1 MGLPLWLTAAKPCS
15 AQISITACN
24 SLILRLKI
32 QHMRLLK
39 CTLLTVLFTLL
50 HSAAFAQLP
59 ADQGFIIKTELD
71 KRGLSEA
78 EAQSA
83 LAAKGIDIEKM
94 APEDLL
100 ANKAEIT
107 AVLDELA
114 ANKVKQ
120 DEQQQDAKMK
130 EAPAAE
136 VKDLPKQDKPEPVV
150 TVPDSNLV
158 IKQDTAVVLP
168 KALGIYGHQIF
179 TDHKLEPT
187 LSTDGASAPDTYV
200 LGAGDQIRIT
210 IFGISQADLLLTINE
225 AGFVS
230 PAGMAQIYLK
240 GLTLREARKVVR
252 NRFSVAYRFQSDEFA
267 LTLQKARMLS
277 VNIFGET
284 GKSGSIQLSAL
295 NTAINALAAVGGPTE
310 LGSVRA
316 IELIRGETRK
326 KIDLY
331 AFLNNPSAQ
340 FQFDLQHNDILFVPV
355 VQKLITLEGGVKRPM
370 RYELVAKEGIKELI
384 TFAGG
389 LNYNTYA
396 EYVQVERYTGAEP
409 SLTEYKLSDI
419 LSGKLKVE
427 LQDGDIVR
435 VRTNNKS
442 LEQFAE
448 VLGAVY
454 YPGTYEL
461 TANLT
466 LGALLQKAQLKN
478 QASTELYFVE
488 RTLLDGTQ
496 QIIKVDSAAAATFK
510 LEKKDK
516 INVFDLALYTDQ
528 QLVEVSGAVRMPF
541 KKLLSLKDAVSVA
554 DALALAGGLKATA
567 TDTAYIL
574 RQNLTQP
581 GHLEYI
587 AVVPSKDG
595 STMLKAGDHLRIFD
609 RQEYINAAK
618 VEVSGAVREPFERE
632 LAFGDQL
639 TISDALGLGRGLL
652 PTASDVAYVR
662 RRDWYTPDSYQYF
675 RVNLKDTSN
684 LVVLRAG
691 DHLMIYDKSVYS
703 VASNITVGGSVQKP
717 QSMPYSP
724 DLKIKDVLLM
734 AGGEKP
740 SADLSRVEIFR
751 LTYSNKRGS
760 GYERIVVKLDSNFN
774 LVGKDPIFNLLPFDQ
789 ILVRDLMHYNTS
801 KQVEIA
807 GEVKYPGSYPMPA
820 RPYRLSDLVKDAGGL
835 NAMAN
840 KELAVV
846 YRSANEVGPI
856 GLDLKKALRHQH
868 SNKRNPLLMSGD
880 VVSILPYQ
888 NTFGIRL
895 EGTQYPQLDTLMLER
910 MNFVYQGKKSA
921 RWYIREYAGGFDRD
935 ADRRSVAVAY
945 PSGQVDGT
953 KRILGVFNDYPS
965 VLNGGEIV
973 ITKKTEEKLDKEKKE
988 VDYDAIFSR
997 SFQAISSILTISLL
1011 LKQL

>member
-1 MGLPLWLTAAKPCS
+1 MS
-15 AQISITACN
+15 
-24 SLILRLKI
+24 
-32 QHMRLLK
+32 LLK

-59 ADQGFIIKTELD
+59 ADQGFLIKSELD
-71 KRGLSEA
+71 KRGLTEA

-83 LAAKGIDIEKM
+83 LAAKGYDVQKM

-100 ANKAEIT
+100 AKKAEIT

-114 ANKVKQ
+114 ASKVKQ
-120 DEQQQDAKMK
+120 TEQQQDAKMK

-136 VKDLPKQDKPEPVV
+136 TKDIATQEKPVPLTV
-150 TVPDSNLV
+150 VPDSNVV
-158 IKQDTAVVLP
+158 IKKDSAVVLP
-168 KALGIYGHQIF
+168 KAPGIYGHDLF
-179 TDHKLEPT
+179 SDRKLEPIKT
-187 LSTDGASAPDTYV
+187 TDGSSAPETYV

-240 GLTLREARKVVR
+240 GLTLKEARKVVR

-267 LTLQKARMLS
+267 VTLQQARMLS

-284 GKSGSIQLSAL
+284 QKSGSVQLSAL
-295 NTAINALAAVGGPTE
+295 NTALNALAAVGGPTD

-331 AFLNNPSAQ
+331 AFLNNPGAQ

-370 RYELVAKEGIKELI
+370 RYELMGKEGIKELI
-384 TFAGG
+384 AFAGG

-396 EYVQVERYTGAEP
+396 EYVQVERYSGAEP
-409 SLTEYKLSDI
+409 TLLEYRLADI
-419 LSGKLKVE
+419 LSGKLKIE

-442 LEQFAE
+442 LELFTE

-461 TANLT
+461 TPNLT

-478 QASTELYFVE
+478 QASKEVYFVE

-496 QIIKVDSAAAATFK
+496 RIFKVDSAAAAGFV

-516 INVFDLALYTDQ
+516 INVFDLSVYTDQ
-528 QLVEVSGAVRMPF
+528 QQVEVSGAVRMPF

-574 RQNLTQP
+574 RQNLTKP

-587 AVVPSKDG
+587 PVVPSKDG
-595 STMLKAGDHLRIFD
+595 STLLMAGDHLRVFD
-609 RQEYINAAK
+609 RLEYLNAAK
-618 VEVSGAVREPFERE
+618 IEVSGAVREPFERE
-632 LAFGDQL
+632 MAFGDELQL
-639 TISDALGLGRGLL
+639 SDALGLGRGLL
-652 PTASDVAYVR
+652 PTASDIAYVR

-675 RVNLKDTSN
+675 KVNLKDTSN
-684 LVVLRAG
+684 ALTLRAG

-703 VASNITVGGSVQKP
+703 VAANINVGGSVQKP
-717 QSMPYSP
+717 QSMPYSS
-724 DLKIKDVLLM
+724 DLKLKDVLLM
-734 AGGEKP
+734 AGGKKP

-751 LTYSNKRGS
+751 LNYSNKRGS
-760 GYERIVVKLDSNFN
+760 GYERIVLKLDTNYNIIGKNTNFT
-774 LVGKDPIFNLLPFDQ
+774 LLPFDQ
-789 ILVRDLMHYNTS
+789 VLVRDLMLYNTT

-820 RPYRLSDLVKDAGGL
+820 KIYRLSDLIAEAGGL
-835 NAMAN
+835 NALAS
-840 KELAVV
+840 KELAVI
-846 YRSANEVGPI
+846 YRSANDIGPI
-856 GLDLKKALRHQH
+856 GVDLKKALRHKR
-868 SNKRNPLLMSGD
+868 SNKRNPILMSGD

-895 EGTQYPQLDTLMLER
+895 EGTQYPQIDTVAIER
-910 MNFVYQGKKSA
+910 MQFVYQGKKSA

-935 ADRRSVAVAY
+935 ADKRSVAVAY

-953 KRILGVFNDYPS
+953 KRTLGLFNDYPT

-973 ITKKTEEKLDKEKKE
+973 ITKKSEEKIKEEKK
-988 VDYDAIFSR
+988 DIDFDAIFTR
-997 SFQAISSILTISLL
+997 SFQAISSILTLTLL
-1011 LKQL
+1011 LQQL